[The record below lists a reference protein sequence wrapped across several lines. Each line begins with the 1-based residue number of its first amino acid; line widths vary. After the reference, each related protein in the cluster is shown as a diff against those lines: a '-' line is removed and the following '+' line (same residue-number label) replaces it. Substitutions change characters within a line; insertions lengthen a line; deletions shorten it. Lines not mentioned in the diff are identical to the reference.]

1 MTVVTAYV
9 ISVVS
14 VCISGTGNSGRDG
27 RRSWSPRGSLCTTPL
42 TEETATDRFRY
53 WDEAQSL
60 SVDHWKAGHV
70 LAWLEF
76 GLGMGHYISTWA
88 GNIKS
93 GKVWPV

>member
-1 MTVVTAYV
+1 MLA
-9 ISVVS
+9 
-14 VCISGTGNSGRDG
+14 GNGGRDG
-27 RRSWSPRGSLCTTPL
+27 RRSWSPRDSLCTTPL
-42 TEETATDRFRY
+42 TEETVADRFRY

-60 SVDHWKAGHV
+60 MVEQWKAGHV

-93 GKVWPV
+93 GKASHRRGFHPFRSN